1 MPSSAEHRSVRA
13 IAVTICVVLTLTVV
27 STASATQLFT
37 ANDSPTSLSSLKLN
51 ADGSLVPVSGSPFNI
66 GTQQPKGLISSMDG
80 RFLYSGHRTANVLG
94 QRAVDGNGA
103 LSSIGPNINYPTGAP
118 GHAAVTPNGK
128 MLIVASTTNDTAAR
142 FFPIADDGTLS
153 TGNTAAIDSNGGG
166 LAISLDGRFLYACS
180 STAGMHAF
188 SLDANSVATPLAG
201 SPYGAIDCTDVAI
214 TPNGAMMVTVD
225 SSAGIRT
232 YTFGADGIPVYTSN
246 TLSLG
251 ANPREIAMAP
261 DGRAAYVLNIGS
273 ASVGGTV
280 MAFSVSPAGAL
291 AQVGGAQQVTAANVF
306 ANGLAL
312 SPNGKYVAAAAPL
325 ATSNVFVFD
334 TGFGTGLTPV
344 PGSPFSSGANM
355 GGASPEHTLAF
366 QSNQGPSLGSAT
378 VAGTNRTRE
387 FTASGASDSNG
398 SVNGYNWNFGDGTTA
413 TTGSASTTH
422 VYAKNGNYTATVSA
436 LDDEGCS
443 ATDIYDGRRFLCN
456 ASANNSVTVAVDALP
471 PTLSRLKL
479 SKRAIR
485 AGKTR
490 TKLKLRVSENATIKI
505 VFQKRTGRK
514 YKGKKSLSFTVKAG
528 NRSKQINGLIKKRKL
543 AKGDYRLR
551 ITATDAARNT
561 SSTKNLKLKIR

>member
-1 MPSSAEHRSVRA
+1 MPSFAEHRSVRA
-13 IAVTICVVLTLTVV
+13 IVVAICFALALTVV

-51 ADGSLVPVSGSPFNI
+51 ADGSLTPVNGSPFNI
-66 GTQQPKGLISSMDG
+66 GTQQPRGLISSMDG
-80 RFLYSGHRTANVLG
+80 RFLYSSHRTANLLG
-94 QRAVDGNGA
+94 QRAVDGSGA
-103 LSSIGPNINYPTGAP
+103 LSSIGPNINFPVGAP
-118 GHAAVTPNGK
+118 GYPAITPNGK
-128 MLIVASTTNDTAAR
+128 MLIVASSTNDTAAR

-214 TPNGAMMVTVD
+214 TPNGAMMVTID
-225 SSAGIRT
+225 GGGIRT
-232 YTFGADGIPVYTSN
+232 YTFGADGIPVYTNN
-246 TLSLG
+246 TASLG

-261 DGRAAYVLNIGS
+261 DGRAVYVLNIGN
-273 ASVGGTV
+273 ASVAGTV
-280 MAFSVSPAGAL
+280 MAFSLSPTGAL
-291 AQVGGAQQVTAANVF
+291 AQVGSEQQVTAPNSF

-312 SPNGKYVAAAAPL
+312 SPNGKYLAAAAPL

-334 TGFGTGLTPV
+334 TGFGTSLAPV
-344 PGSPFSSGANM
+344 PGSPFSSGANL
-355 GGASPEHTLAF
+355 GGPSPEHTLAF

-378 VAGTNRTRE
+378 VGGKNRSRVL
-387 FTASGASDSNG
+387 TASGATDSNG
-398 SVNGYNWNFGDGTTA
+398 SVSGYNWNFGDGTTA
-413 TTGSASTTH
+413 TTSSASTTH
-422 VYAKNGNYTATVSA
+422 AYAKNGNYTATVSA

-456 ASANNSVTVAVDALP
+456 ANANNSVTVAVDALP

-479 SKRAIR
+479 TKRSIR
-485 AGKTR
+485 AGKSSAKMR
-490 TKLKLRVSENATIKI
+490 FRVSEASTIKI
-505 VFQKRTGRK
+505 VFQKRVGRK
-514 YKGKKSLSFTVKAG
+514 YKGKKSLSFKVKAG
-528 NRSKQINGLIKKRKL
+528 NRSKFLNGLIKRRKL

-551 ITATDAARNT
+551 ITATDTARNT